1 MIVRLFFGFLMF
13 LTLQKYLKY
22 SSKVLGLAA
31 VNVAGAS
38 LGKLMA
44 IQPGNVT
51 PLWPPSGIAFTAL
64 LLLGKRY
71 WPGVLLGS
79 FCFNSTFFYQ
89 QHHALSFQDFLCSI
103 GIAIGSTLQALMG
116 VWLVKR
122 STHEKPVN
130 WSVEVFLRALL
141 QAGPIACSLAASI
154 GVGCLWLTGSVKASD
169 TLNLWITWWFGDT
182 TGVLL
187 LGGLILAT
195 IQQQQQN
202 TLREST
208 SKIRITRIFSILLL
222 FLVTGGTLCFWQ
234 LLKTNRIEEQTLNY
248 VLFFGLFSSLL
259 LAFLLINLNSSREKA
274 LAMVRKATQEL
285 ESKNLLLQKSYED
298 LAEEMEQR
306 MERKRIIKEI
316 SRRNELILNTMTEGI
331 FGYDKNGKIVFI
343 NNSAAQMLG
352 STPEQMREIEN
363 NHAVFHHTR
372 ADGSPYPADE
382 CKMLKSATDEE
393 VVHVTDE
400 IFWRLDGSFF
410 PVEYSVTP
418 VFQDGVFEGAVVVF
432 RDMTEKSN
440 QDQLLKEASVRFE
453 AVFNQSF
460 QFTALVSPEGH
471 FLEANQSALAISGIK
486 FEDVVN
492 QPLWETP
499 WWNHSPA
506 LQEKVKTAVQRACQK
521 EFVRFEMFHY
531 NADGETMS
539 IDFSLKPLL
548 NEADDVIMLIAE
560 GRDITYIKKIE
571 QEHRNMVVQLQETA
585 AMRRTFVSTL
595 THDLKTPL
603 IAQGRVLD
611 SLQNEKVIID
621 DRHLTELMKGFI
633 QNNTGVLQMINNL
646 LETYELEDG
655 RIRMIPESLSLYKL
669 VHMCR
674 QELQELLDIRK
685 IVLDIK
691 IPEVFP
697 HIEADALLL
706 KRVFQNLIGNAVS
719 NIPNS
724 SHIWIDVEDWDN
736 YVDISVQ
743 DDGPGI
749 SEDLR
754 PYLFSRYLSGASRQ
768 KKIGSGLGLYI
779 CKMISELHGGTIRVD
794 SESGKGTKISF
805 TILKETTSH
814 DA

>member
-1 MIVRLFFGFLMF
+1 
-13 LTLQKYLKY
+13 
-22 SSKVLGLAA
+22 
-31 VNVAGAS
+31 
-38 LGKLMA
+38 
-44 IQPGNVT
+44 
-51 PLWPPSGIAFTAL
+51 
-64 LLLGKRY
+64 
-71 WPGVLLGS
+71 
-79 FCFNSTFFYQ
+79 
-89 QHHALSFQDFLCSI
+89 
-103 GIAIGSTLQALMG
+103 
-116 VWLVKR
+116 
-122 STHEKPVN
+122 
-130 WSVEVFLRALL
+130 
-141 QAGPIACSLAASI
+141 
-154 GVGCLWLTGSVKASD
+154 
-169 TLNLWITWWFGDT
+169 
-182 TGVLL
+182 
-187 LGGLILAT
+187 
-195 IQQQQQN
+195 
-202 TLREST
+202 
-208 SKIRITRIFSILLL
+208 
-222 FLVTGGTLCFWQ
+222 
-234 LLKTNRIEEQTLNY
+234 
-248 VLFFGLFSSLL
+248 
-259 LAFLLINLNSSREKA
+259 
-274 LAMVRKATQEL
+274 
-285 ESKNLLLQKSYED
+285 
-298 LAEEMEQR
+298 
-306 MERKRIIKEI
+306 
-316 SRRNELILNTMTEGI
+316 
-331 FGYDKNGKIVFI
+331 
-343 NNSAAQMLG
+343 
-352 STPEQMREIEN
+352 
-363 NHAVFHHTR
+363 
-372 ADGSPYPADE
+372 
-382 CKMLKSATDEE
+382 
-393 VVHVTDE
+393 
-400 IFWRLDGSFF
+400 
-410 PVEYSVTP
+410 
-418 VFQDGVFEGAVVVF
+418 
-432 RDMTEKSN
+432 
-440 QDQLLKEASVRFE
+440 
-453 AVFNQSF
+453 
-460 QFTALVSPEGH
+460 
-471 FLEANQSALAISGIK
+471 
-486 FEDVVN
+486 
-492 QPLWETP
+492 
-499 WWNHSPA
+499 
-506 LQEKVKTAVQRACQK
+506 
-521 EFVRFEMFHY
+521 
-531 NADGETMS
+531 
-539 IDFSLKPLL
+539 
-548 NEADDVIMLIAE
+548 MLIAE